1 MNCRCFQDQLYE
13 YVEGSLSAGA
23 MAAAEKHLAGCPA
36 CREALQQETALA
48 RDLSRRLQQRA
59 GQLQLPPE
67 IRRDILA
74 AARREPASP
83 VFTEFILDWWRRLAA
98 PLSVGAAALLLG
110 VVLWLN
116 HFPGWPKP
124 GVETAP
130 HAGRTLPPAVS
141 VEFSSRV
148 PICQFRRDGN
158 AVIDTLS
165 VQTVGVSVT
174 LRPSL

>member
-13 YVEGSLSAGA
+13 YMEGSLSAGA
-23 MAAAEKHLAGCPA
+23 MAVAETHLAGCPD
-36 CREALQQETALA
+36 CREALRQETALA
-48 RDLSRRLQQRA
+48 RDLSRRLQQHA
-59 GQLQLPPE
+59 GQWQLPLE
-67 IRRDILA
+67 IRRDLLA

-83 VFTEFILDWWRRLAA
+83 VFTELILDWWRRLAA
-98 PLSVGAAALLLG
+98 PLSVGAAVLLLG
-110 VVLWLN
+110 VILWLN
-116 HFPGWPKP
+116 HFPAWPMR
-124 GVETAP
+124 GMETAP
-130 HAGRTLPPAVS
+130 HAGCTLPPTVS
-141 VEFSSRV
+141 MEFSSRV